1 MRKLLAGLICA
12 AMFVAYLATPFVSAF
27 QIRQAVRN
35 GDVDLLENLVEWP
48 QVRES
53 LKSSIASLDRA
64 KRENAMKHGM
74 PQPSLWERIKAAAMP
89 VDTLIDRYVT
99 PAGVVQMNAARQTW
113 KSVTASATAVKG
125 STSSTVASEAVDPID
140 STELSRIERF
150 VRFYKQVK
158 RAEFLSLTKI
168 ELEVADRKVPER
180 RYVGTMEFRG
190 IGWKLTDLQVVGK
203 GF

>member
-1 MRKLLAGLICA
+1 MRKIVAGLICLTV
-12 AMFVAYLATPFVSAF
+12 FVAYLATPFVSAF
-27 QIRQAVRN
+27 QIRQAVRS

-48 QVRES
+48 QVRQS
-53 LKSSIASLDRA
+53 LKSSLATLDRA
-64 KRENAMKHGM
+64 KRDNATKHGM

-89 VDTLIDRYVT
+89 VDTLIERYVT

-113 KSVTASATAVKG
+113 KSVTASASAA
-125 STSSTVASEAVDPID
+125 TSSSGHTLTADSVDPID
-140 STELSRIERF
+140 QADLPRVQRF